1 MFAGLLWVIATGL
14 TWASISAVMSNVAR
28 CRVPTFLF
36 YSIGATLTAI
46 LGWILLVDWQAAARL
61 PLRELLIAAPLFML
75 PGLVNV
81 ASQTVMV
88 QSLKLGHNGLSIAIR
103 NCAGIVPF
111 TVGLLFLNAT
121 VRWFN
126 WIGLLLITVG
136 LILIALSKKSSGN
149 RTSKTVFTLKWLI
162 AAAGSMLL
170 SGTFQTLNMLS
181 TVKFNT
187 IVKIGMATPLVMT
200 CCALG
205 YIAAFLIWQRK
216 SLAGGSFTG
225 AVWRYAGVWAVLA
238 LLSYYFMF
246 AAIDAM
252 RAANATALVF
262 PTVMG
267 INISCF
273 SVYSKI
279 KLHEKYTALNIGCL
293 VLCLLGVILLNLR

>member
-1 MFAGLLWVIATGL
+1 MFTGLLLVIATGI
-14 TWASISAVMSNVAR
+14 TWATISAVMSNVAR
-28 CRVPTFLF
+28 YRVPTFLF
-36 YSIGATLTAI
+36 YSIGASLTAI
-46 LGWILLVDWQAAARL
+46 CGWIFLVDWQAAVQL

-111 TVGLLFLNAT
+111 TAGLLFLHAT

-126 WIGLLLITVG
+126 WIGLLLITLG
-136 LILIALSKKSSGN
+136 LILIALGKKSTGN
-149 RTSKTVFTLKWLI
+149 QSSTPVFSLKWLI

-216 SLAGGSFTG
+216 SLTDGSFTG

-238 LLSYYFMF
+238 LFSYYFMF

-252 RAANATALVF
+252 RATNTTALVF
-262 PTVMG
+262 PTVMV

-279 KLHEKYTALNIGCL
+279 KLHEKYTVLNICCL